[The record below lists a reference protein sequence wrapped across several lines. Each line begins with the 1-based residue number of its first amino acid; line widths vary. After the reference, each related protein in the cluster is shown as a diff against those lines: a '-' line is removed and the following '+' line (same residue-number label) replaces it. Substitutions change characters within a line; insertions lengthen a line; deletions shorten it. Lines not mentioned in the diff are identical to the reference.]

1 MEINTV
7 VLIIILVVLLYAMIN
22 NSQEKRLDAR
32 KQKDRMVA
40 EKAENSSEEIAT
52 YGQVQERKKQLM
64 SLIESNLSD
73 HPEESRQL
81 KEIIEEWA
89 NLKVE
94 AFENRRS
101 WVRATPSK

>member
-1 MEINTV
+1 MDINTI
-7 VLIIILVVLLYAMIN
+7 VLIVILAVLLYAMIN
-22 NSQEKRLDAR
+22 NSQEKRLDAKR
-32 KQKDRMVA
+32 QKERMAA

-64 SLIESNLSD
+64 SLIESNLSE

-101 WVRATPSK
+101 WVRASSSK

>member
-1 MEINTV
+1 MPSPNNTISSF
-7 VLIIILVVLLYAMIN
+7 LFFFASIILSIRAPT
-22 NSQEKRLDAR
+22 KCP
-32 KQKDRMVA
+32 
-40 EKAENSSEEIAT
+40 
-52 YGQVQERKKQLM
+52 
-64 SLIESNLSD
+64 LIESNLSE

-101 WVRATPSK
+101 WVRAAPSK

>member
-1 MEINTV
+1 MATKFLNIISNFS
-7 VLIIILVVLLYAMIN
+7 IILLLVSSNVKATTIN
-22 NSQEKRLDAR
+22 GLE
-32 KQKDRMVA
+32 
-40 EKAENSSEEIAT
+40 
-52 YGQVQERKKQLM
+52 
-64 SLIESNLSD
+64 
-73 HPEESRQL
+73 L

>member
-1 MEINTV
+1 MDINTI
-7 VLIIILVVLLYAMIN
+7 VLIIILAVLLYAMIN
-22 NSQEKRLDAR
+22 NSQEKRLDAKR
-32 KQKDRMVA
+32 QKERMVA

-64 SLIESNLSD
+64 SLIESNLSE

>member
-1 MEINTV
+1 MDINTI
-7 VLIIILVVLLYAMIN
+7 VLIIILAVLLYAMIN
-22 NSQEKRLDAR
+22 NNQEKRLDAKR
-32 KQKDRMVA
+32 QKERLVA

-73 HPEESRQL
+73 HPEESKQL
-81 KEIIEEWA
+81 KEIIQEWA

-101 WVRATPSK
+101 WVRASSSK

>member
-1 MEINTV
+1 MDINTI
-7 VLIIILVVLLYAMIN
+7 VLIIILAVLLYAMIN
-22 NSQEKRLDAR
+22 NSQEKRLDAKR
-32 KQKDRMVA
+32 QKERMVA

-52 YGQVQERKKQLM
+52 YGQVQERKKQLK
-64 SLIESNLSD
+64 SLIESNLSE

-101 WVRATPSK
+101 WVRAAPPK